1 MRNTNYRMRSQLTE
15 RDFDAAVAVSRDL
28 GLVSKNILAARLQIS
43 PAAASALADRMFDER
58 LCSAFNTRGRAELR
72 NL

>member
-1 MRNTNYRMRSQLTE
+1 MRNAHIRMRSQLTE
-15 RDFDAAVAVSRDL
+15 QDFDAAVAVSRDL
-28 GLVSKNILAARLQIS
+28 GFVSKNILAERLRIS
-43 PAAASALADRMFDER
+43 PAAASALGDRMFNER